1 MYKFI
6 ASFKSKK
13 DKKSDNFKNRIVTH
27 DEIFGHDNNEE
38 SLLTELQFLKSDPN
52 YLYRQKAIDQK
63 AQRQAFDKAFP
74 IQEVTGYPNRLLKH
88 GEAMDDY
95 SGGSSIKPFF
105 NQAAIP
111 AALSNWYS
119 SQSFIGFQNC
129 AMLAQHWLIE
139 KCCSMPAE
147 DAIRKGYDLTM
158 NDGVKVPN
166 DVSTFIK
173 KMDKKYN
180 ILPNLVKFC
189 TKGRIFGLNVAFFDI
204 ETDDPDQFYFN
215 PFNIDAVKPGSY
227 RGIVQVDPQWIVGQ
241 LGIEGASSPDSM
253 YFYEPEW
260 WLVSGRRIHRSHV
273 IVYRNGELPNVL
285 KPSYF
290 YGSVSIPQKIYQRV
304 YCAERTANEAPLL
317 CLTKRTKIYKTDMS
331 KVMSQ
336 QQQVE
341 QKIQNQVE
349 YQNNYGVQV
358 VDTEDEVQ
366 QLDTALSDLDAV
378 IMTQYQLVASAAEVP
393 ATKLLGNQPKG
404 FNSTGQ
410 YEESSYHEMLESL
423 QTHNLTPL
431 LNRHYEILIKSH
443 ILPRFSIDEFEVDVN
458 WVPLDALT
466 EEEQANINKTQSE
479 IDETYFRIGAFSNE
493 EIRNKTISNP
503 TSGFNGMFEKD
514 ESEND
519 EYDDEN
525 IKAWLNNIK
534 NT

>member
-1 MYKFI
+1 MRKLI
-6 ASFKSKK
+6 MSFLKKK
-13 DKKSDNFKNRIVTH
+13 DTKTDQNLKNRNVPI
-27 DEIFGHDNNEE
+27 DEIFGNEQAIL
-38 SLLTELQFLKSDPN
+38 SELQFLKTDPN
-52 YLYRQKAIDQK
+52 NVYRQKIIDQK
-63 AQRQAFDKAFP
+63 AQKQAFDKAFP
-74 IQEVTGYPNRLLKH
+74 VQEVKGYPNRLVKK

-95 SGGSSIKPFF
+95 NGGSSIKPFF

-111 AALSNWYS
+111 SSLSNWYA

-129 AMLAQHWLIE
+129 AMLSQHWLIE

-147 DAIRKGYDLTM
+147 DAVRKGYKISMD
-158 NDGVKVPN
+158 NGVEIPYEVL
-166 DVSTFIK
+166 SHIK

-180 ILPNLVKFC
+180 LISNLIKFA

-204 ETDDPDQFYFN
+204 ETDDPDEFYFN

-241 LGIEGASSPDSM
+241 LGMEGASSPDSM

-260 WLVSGRRIHRSHV
+260 WLVNGRRIHRTHV
-273 IVYRNGELPNVL
+273 VVYRNGELPNVL

-366 QLDTALSDLDAV
+366 QLDTALADLDAV

-404 FNSTGQ
+404 FNSTGE

-431 LNRHYEILIKSH
+431 LNRHYEILVKSE
-443 ILPRFSIDEFEVDVN
+443 ILPKFSMDNFDIYIN
-458 WVPLDALT
+458 WIPLDALT
-466 EEEQANINKTQSE
+466 EQEQANINKIEAETS
-479 IDETYFRIGAFSNE
+479 ETYFRMGAFSNE
-493 EIRNKTISNP
+493 EIRKKAINNP
-503 TSGFNGMFEKD
+503 DSGFNGFGQNNEY
-514 ESEND
+514 EN
-519 EYDDEN
+519 EDDEN
-525 IKAWLNNIK
+525 EDIKKWFSAIENN
-534 NT
+534 